1 MTMLFL
7 KVGSKTTFGQ
17 TQTQWEIFVT
27 YLGFIRIEIKIRSLS
42 SRKTSQEICFTFKG
56 RQVRKFPS
64 LSKGDKSEKFPINYL
79 KDF

>member
-27 YLGFIRIEIKIRSLS
+27 YLGFIRIEIKI
-42 SRKTSQEICFTFKG
+42 
-56 RQVRKFPS
+56 
-64 LSKGDKSEKFPINYL
+64 
-79 KDF
+79 

>member
-64 LSKGDKSEKFPINYL
+64 LSKEDKSEKFPINYL